1 MAYVIKRY
9 SNRKLYDTQESRY
22 VTLEE
27 IEEMIRGGKEIAV
40 VDASS
45 GEDLTSVTLTQI
57 ILENERTHRTALPS
71 AFLHQLIKHG
81 EAWQDFVQRSM
92 RSSLEGVVSSQ
103 REMERVFREWTARAG
118 WGAATPKPEGKREGG
133 EAEPDK
139 LRDEMAALR
148 ERLRAL
154 EDRLAKRKGEAK

>member
-1 MAYVIKRY
+1 MAVI
-9 SNRKLYDTQESRY
+9 NRGELIAQGSVAD
-22 VTLEE
+22 LL
-27 IEEMIRGGKEIAV
+27 GKEPLQYSIQV
-40 VDASS
+40 SPFDSTVDASS

-103 REMERVFREWTARAG
+103 REMERVFREWTTRAG

-133 EAEPDK
+133 EPEGDK
-139 LRDEMAALR
+139 LRDEVATLR